1 MQQDWSD
8 AWLQQAAGW
17 KAVKEGYALFRQGAV
32 LSAEMDHDQCRGVVA
47 GVKARRVS
55 VKRLTRTIAETTCSC
70 AENRRSGAM
79 CDHAVAV
86 IMTAREGGG
95 VKREAAP
102 VNQLAQK
109 GSTPPAAPSK
119 KSVALSVSL
128 SPHWEKEWQHDRLM
142 IKVDQA
148 KHRSPDDADE
158 RLFEWAQAKGLSNR
172 PWPWQLSLSG
182 SELEQFLE
190 QLIDHQEI
198 KRSNETI
205 VCLDEMPNWDLKVR
219 AAGEMLLVESRESEW
234 QTLGLRPSR
243 WLRKNN
249 RLIQAVDSF
258 WADLFFT
265 LIREKSAKISDLQ
278 LIGKFLQW
286 HLQNPTEQSSVE
298 TSVECVWLPA
308 TWGLVVEG
316 SWRELRLR
324 LDKHFVVDGRSIK
337 AVCGKN
343 QGVIA
348 FESNVCYFEDFEK
361 EATLIKVLRAMG
373 WQRDEARGLW
383 KMTEEESV
391 IRYLSE
397 ERDRMPALGQY
408 GEADPLREMIRRL
421 SIVKPTVEQKLGGP
435 DEWTIGFRSH
445 TGKALDPQKIRA
457 LLKSNKRLIQTS
469 DGNSVVLPK
478 ESWEVFERS
487 MADLGW
493 KQSNVGFSA
502 PSHHHQIIQYLRQY
516 FDKSLIS
523 NEINEEDEAFE
534 VTIDADLRPY
544 QKTGIKW
551 LRTRLEQSGF
561 ALLADDMGLGKTL
574 QTIALLTQFASVDR
588 PALVVVPTSLLRNW
602 EKEIARFAPQLQT
615 LVYHGQDR
623 ELKREGSTH
632 SVVVTSYGILSSDR
646 VAFMSG
652 EYSLVVLDEA
662 GAIRNPDTD
671 VARACYRLRA
681 RYRMAL
687 TGTPVEN
694 RLSDLWSIFQF
705 LQPGLLGKRE
715 TFRETYEQGALPT
728 SIAMQSLKIRVM
740 PFVLRRTKEQVASDL
755 PEKTEVDHWCEMS
768 KEQWDL
774 YQTVRDEGMSQIEH
788 EIAQN
793 QSSAHLTVLTLLL
806 RLRQICCDAAL
817 VAPEWENE
825 RTLAQRSPKME
836 RLFELIAET
845 ISAGSKILV
854 FSQFAQQLALIEREC
869 VRRGI
874 LPLKLDGSTRNR
886 QALVD
891 RFQSDDESQVF
902 LISLKAGGYGL
913 NLTRASVVVHFDPWW
928 NPAAERQASDRAH
941 RIGQQQKVT
950 IHRLLTQGTV
960 EDRVRSLQQ
969 QKSQIADALFSEKA
983 MNLGDQAIPDLNDW
997 KELLEFLP

>member
-17 KAVKEGYALFRQGAV
+17 KAVKEGYALFRQGSV
-32 LSAEMDHDQCRGVVA
+32 LSAEIDHDQCHGVVG
-47 GVKARRVS
+47 GVKARRVT

-102 VNQLAQK
+102 VSLLPK
-109 GSTPPAAPSK
+109 TGSTSPVTPPK
-119 KSVALSVSL
+119 KNIALSVSF

-142 IKVDQA
+142 IKVDLA
-148 KHRSPDDADE
+148 KHRSPDESDE

-172 PWPWQLSLSG
+172 PWPWQLNLSG

-198 KRSNETI
+198 KQSNETI
-205 VCLDEMPNWDLKVR
+205 VCLDEMPNWDLSMR
-219 AAGEMLLVESRESEW
+219 AVGETLDVESRESGW
-234 QTLGLRPSR
+234 QTLGLRSSR
-243 WLRKNN
+243 WLRKSN

-258 WADLFFT
+258 WRDLFFT
-265 LIREKSAKISDLQ
+265 LIESKSAKISDLQ
-278 LIGKFLQW
+278 DIGKFLQW
-286 HLQNPTEQSSVE
+286 HLRNSDEQIQGESSI
-298 TSVECVWLPA
+298 ECVWLPA
-308 TWGLVVEG
+308 TWDLVVEG

-324 LDKHFVVDGRSIK
+324 VDKHFVVGGRSIK
-337 AVCGKN
+337 GICGKN

-361 EATLIKVLRAMG
+361 EATLVKPLRAMG
-373 WQRDEARGLW
+373 WQKDEARGLW

-391 IRYLSE
+391 VRYLSE
-397 ERDRMPALGQY
+397 ERDRMSTLGQY
-408 GEADPLREMIRRL
+408 READPLREMIRRL
-421 SIVKPTVEQKLGGP
+421 SIVKPTMEQKLGGP

-469 DGNSVVLPK
+469 DGSSVILPK

-502 PSHHHQIIQYLRQY
+502 PSHHHQIVQYLRQY
-516 FDKSLIS
+516 FDKSLVS
-523 NEINEEDEAFE
+523 NDLHEEDDALE
-534 VTIDADLRPY
+534 VAIDADLRPY

-551 LRTRLEQSGF
+551 LSTRLVQSGF

-574 QTIALLTQFASVDR
+574 QTITLLSQFASVDR

-602 EKEIARFAPQLQT
+602 ENEIARFAPHLQT
-615 LVYHGQDR
+615 IVYHGQDR
-623 ELKREGSTH
+623 ELKRARSTY
-632 SVVVTSYGILSSDR
+632 SVIVTSYGILSSDR
-646 VAFMSG
+646 VAFMSE

-774 YQTVRDEGMSQIEH
+774 YQTVRDEGMIQIEQ
-788 EIAQN
+788 EMAQN

-825 RTLAQRSPKME
+825 STLAQRSPKME
-836 RLFELIAET
+836 RLFELITET
-845 ISAGSKILV
+845 ISAGRKILV
-854 FSQFAQQLALIEREC
+854 FSQFSQQLGLIEREC

-969 QKSQIADALFSEKA
+969 KKSQIADALFSEKS
-983 MNLGDQAIPDLNDW
+983 MHLGDQAIPDLSDL
-997 KELLEFLP
+997 KELLELLP